1 MLASTHPV
9 RRTDLETH
17 ILPDGSCLIF
27 DATTNQGRALNAG
40 GSLVWDY
47 CDGALDAEGIAGEVA
62 ALFADGAPTRQA
74 ALQLL
79 DELDRLGFFA
89 APRLAGAGAGAMP

>member
-1 MLASTHPV
+1 M
-9 RRTDLETH
+9 RRSIYPIRRPDLETH

-27 DATTNQGRALNAG
+27 DPASNQGRALNAG

-47 CDGALDAEGIAGEVA
+47 CDGELDAGSIAHEVA
-62 ALFADGAPTRQA
+62 GLFADGEPARQA

-79 DELDRLGFFA
+79 DELERLGYFA
-89 APRLAGAGAGAMP
+89 PAAGRDAHGATS

>member
-1 MLASTHPV
+1 MRASIHPI
-9 RRTDLETH
+9 RRPDLETH

-27 DATTNQGRALNAG
+27 DPATNQGRALNAG

-47 CDGALDAEGIAGEVA
+47 CDGELDAGMIAHEVA
-62 ALFADGAPTRQA
+62 ALFASAEPAREA

-79 DELDRLGFFA
+79 DELEQLGFFSEGDGHST
-89 APRLAGAGAGAMP
+89 PTAMS